1 MPTNAF
7 KKLSKTKKQKLMSD
21 GIEVFSKLKYKQ
33 TNVNEIT
40 KALGITRTAFYYYF
54 TDKKDFYEYLL
65 YGKIYGHCAGNEKNI
80 PQTLYRF
87 RIVRIR
93 CGGVPCVT

>member
-1 MPTNAF
+1 MPTSAF
-7 KKLSKTKKQKLMSD
+7 EKLSKTKKQKLISD

-54 TDKKDFYEYLL
+54 TDKKDFYE
-65 YGKIYGHCAGNEKNI
+65 
-80 PQTLYRF
+80 
-87 RIVRIR
+87 
-93 CGGVPCVT
+93 